1 MDKNKE
7 GERGI
12 KNMKVYGRL
21 TFLASLF
28 FLIVSLGDF
37 SRLLFSSDDRCKE
50 CRRSAAIASY
60 DSNADPML
68 EHSIRGLLAET
79 VITHCFRL
87 KVPLDMI
94 PEEYRYRVKPK
105 PPEYLFRISYNENL
119 EGRVKSRLKI
129 DLYYDGKTEEH
140 VKTWMTEATKTTQKF
155 PFHEHGMFKLGKQI
169 LRKSRPLEVTVLNDF
184 EKRPYSCEVKAEK
197 EEVIPGELIEVQ
209 LTDIHDIEDMK
220 SREFNRIVIQAVEG
234 EILDGEAL
242 EVDPDLKAFLV
253 GDGTIRFKY
262 IAPDSCKKSE
272 DTIFIYNSCD
282 ILREDLYPLS
292 KTEIKDKIA
301 EKKIQ
306 IGCGDWF
313 GSLVY
318 SKSGSEKWSERT
330 DLKESVYEVK
340 KTCFVNIQAT
350 IPISLKMSEDPFS
363 AGSYHQSNLGGRY
376 SLSYKEIVVE
386 KTMYKKGGTFTLTTT
401 REANCGGYLPTS
413 PSVDSPKM
421 ASLTVDENNKT
432 YALNL
437 SFSYDGGCMGTST
450 VESSEGDSFRST
462 WEVERFVFD
471 TWQLRNMYGSSSFQ
485 GSTDGKT
492 IMGSWSSPES
502 AKKCNIDGY
511 PGVTVQWKLTKRGRS
526 SK

>member
-1 MDKNKE
+1 
-7 GERGI
+7 
-12 KNMKVYGRL
+12 MKIYSRFAVLSG
-21 TFLASLF
+21 FC
-28 FLIVSLGDF
+28 FLICSLGDF
-37 SRLLFSSDDRCKE
+37 SRLLFSSGNRCKE

-60 DSNADPML
+60 DSNANPML
-68 EHSIRGLLAET
+68 EHSFRSLLAET

-87 KVPLDMI
+87 KVPIDMI
-94 PEEYRYRVKPK
+94 PEEYRYRVKSK

-129 DLYYDGKTEEH
+129 GLYYDGKTEEH
-140 VKTWMTEATKTTQKF
+140 VKSWMTEATKMTQKF
-155 PFHEHGMFKLGKQI
+155 PYHKHGMFKLGKQI

-184 EKRPYSCEVKAEK
+184 EKRPYSFEIKAEK
-197 EEVIPGELIEVQ
+197 EEAIPGEVIEVQ

-220 SREFNRIVIQAVEG
+220 SREFTRIVIQAVEG

-262 IAPDSCKKSE
+262 LAPDSCRKNE

-292 KTEIKDKIA
+292 KTEIKDKIG
-301 EKKIQ
+301 EQKIQ

-318 SKSGSEKWSERT
+318 SKRGSEKWT
-330 DLKESVYEVK
+330 DRQDYKDYSYEVK

-350 IPISLKMSEDPFS
+350 IPLSVKMSEDPFS

-376 SLSYKEIVVE
+376 LLSYKKIIVE
-386 KTMYKKGGTFTLTTT
+386 KTMYKKGGTFKLTTT
-401 REANCGGYLPTS
+401 TEANCGGFLPTS
-413 PSVDSPKM
+413 PSVNSPKM
-421 ASLTVDENNKT
+421 ASLIVDDNNKT
-432 YALNL
+432 YSLNL

-450 VESSEGDSFRST
+450 VESSEGDSSRST

-471 TWQLRNMYGSSSFQ
+471 TWHLRNKYASPPFQ
-485 GSTDGKT
+485 GSMDGKT
-492 IMGSWSSPES
+492 IMGSWSSPET
-502 AKKCNIDGY
+502 ANKCDIDGY
-511 PGVTVQWKLTKRGRS
+511 SGVTFQWKLTKRGRS
-526 SK
+526 PK